1 MYHFHLVF
9 SLYFFCLLQAKK
21 GELFF
26 FFVEYIIDKI
36 TGIIYLGDDMNIK
49 IFIKKQ
55 ERFVNTSFADW
66 NFVFLKY

>member
-1 MYHFHLVF
+1 MSAASSNENNVHFL
-9 SLYFFCLLQAKK
+9 
-21 GELFF
+21 

-55 ERFVNTSFADW
+55 ERFC
-66 NFVFLKY
+66 